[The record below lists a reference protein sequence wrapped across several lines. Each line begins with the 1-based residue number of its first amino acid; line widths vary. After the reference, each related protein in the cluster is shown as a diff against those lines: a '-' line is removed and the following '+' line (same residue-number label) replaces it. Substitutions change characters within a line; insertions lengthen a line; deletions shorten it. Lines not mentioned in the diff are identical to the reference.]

1 MNIKDEN
8 IKEIIFNN
16 NTKNVVFNSNNSSN
30 YKNNEDE
37 SDDSDEENLIE
48 SYNED
53 LEEDENNLIKNDLN
67 NSIGNNHNNL
77 KNSNLNGNNSIK
89 NNSNES
95 DPNNLIEIDP
105 NNSNES
111 DQNNSNENDP
121 NNSNESDSNEN
132 TENIHKNNELQYI
145 VDKKEDEIKNI
156 IFNNNSNKKE
166 SMNFSNNEIENITF
180 NNIGE
185 NNITNFIF
193 GNQNVIVDEEVA
205 IKSSNILYKDDIV
218 YLKELENQLL
228 SEYEISKQSLKFIQ
242 KEVEETAKKIIELKN
257 SGVKKYTMMNNGIEY
272 NLINDIINDKFNKNF
287 IIPIVLDKHKI
298 YTKLKEDNENVNNNE
313 QHNIYFSES
322 HENVN
327 GIIEEN
333 QKTQSMILKN
343 LYHDKALNKLSFQ
356 SFLNKVYDISKPYIT
371 KYNLNNSQNI
381 GYIKK
386 LIKETEVL
394 RYYDYN
400 NINWNTYIVNNDY
413 LFSTDIYD
421 EVSKKIIGIEENILI
436 KGDEINIIGFML
448 LSNENIENDDIYTSH
463 NYTNF
468 LSKVLKKKGMITKI
482 FNTGNKVIIK
492 SENHNISEGDIIYID
507 NTNSFP
513 RINNMYSKSIKIID
527 NNTIE
532 LDINIKITREGNNG
546 IIYILT
552 KLEYDLYRISKENN
566 NIDFI
571 LKESTYKNIGNE
583 NKKNHNKIYLFDNMP
598 IDKND
603 YDSIIKKIFPT
614 INEIIINQIDNLNK
628 SYTFNEIN
636 NILKKSSLSINE
648 LNIEQIEII
657 KNILEKNLINYENIK
672 NIKNKI
678 KLKFNKNIL
687 GYFKNN
693 DYFLS
698 NKFITNANIV
708 KIYGN
713 YIHLNKPEDNLILRI
728 KWIQSQ
734 KDNGKLYYL
743 YYLLSE
749 KNSNKNNSLKYI
761 QNKIEELQNL
771 YSSLERNFE
780 KEKGLNKNNKN
791 KASKLYKYQAY
802 IINEEDHDVLK
813 KLKNILPN
821 GTVVFYKDNLYI
833 WNGYVCSSQY
843 PISSVYETNPVK
855 LKDLTSFENIEENT
869 LALVG
874 DSLWIWKKDKWYKS
888 DATPKYDNIKYLCE
902 FNNFELSEIKLDALD
917 CIYRKDS
924 GCNSKMY
931 VRFEENMNTI
941 KENLENFKKLE
952 YYISNNENYNNITTQ
967 IDSLKKIFY
976 SSDYNRTIYGN
987 KKINNFTSITKEEN
1001 IIRDELY
1008 INKIVD
1014 QLDILLDL
1022 IYGIQNYA
1030 QRLNYIYMLI
1040 DKDMMVIDHKLYSK
1054 KFQREINLCS
1064 HFYYLN
1070 KINYANSPE
1079 EKTKLIDTF
1088 LAEYSDYGESE
1099 ANSHTCKY
1107 CGVVLYNNEYDDTEG
1122 FSDSGMIKRSREIWV
1137 PEEMEKNKNSIDL
1150 LKFSDIEDKTFK
1162 EILLKFGLSQ
1172 NDVDEAVSVGLYIIK
1187 NLFPKSGVTLPNIE
1201 IINIIVDSLQK
1212 IKYIKPYYIYK
1223 MIEVKKL
1230 EEKGQTKINIQKI
1243 DEKNIFKVGYDRYLK
1258 IKKNSIIAARFLISV
1273 QTSIPSVNRLS
1284 KTSVCVFDSFDG
1296 DNGITYI
1303 SCILDEM
1310 QVVLLKDKTKT
1321 LQILKDS
1328 VNEYYEDFKKMVS
1341 IKKLFSQKKTYEFEL
1356 SKKKDKFQFMM
1367 NNQEDFEIVEP
1378 VLIEDNFETL
1388 ITGTNN
1394 NEIIKNLHNVLL
1406 NRLNFISYKIKNIIK
1421 DVIEKSQLTDTYS
1434 GLIESSCCT
1443 EDALQYIDYYLFI
1456 ELESSYPIK
1465 KLINESLKIINF
1477 TKYFISIGSIHKFEL
1492 VDKNK
1497 FDGIYNT
1504 IIVDDEIHTSESL
1517 IKSVFEF
1524 FVDTGIFTGLMRE
1537 YVGSIDNLVDIKSGL
1552 TKKEIMS
1559 KNYTIEE
1566 YRNLLK
1572 NIESH
1577 NIKYYKEKPKIG
1589 FEKSF
1594 LDSMKKKSN
1603 NKLDT
1608 EINNLVKNIASVLN
1622 KDKIFIQKYVDL
1634 IRNIGIFSY
1643 EDNEE
1648 NKNSNLSEKSKIKNR
1663 ESLNR
1668 KKLDYIKTFYITKLK
1683 KYLSI
1688 IKNDKNKIEDNI
1700 EISFETDNA
1709 ISYEI
1714 QSIIYNENK
1723 KLVPFLNYDIRKY
1736 FLDLNLEFSNEEINS
1751 INGIDNIYNS
1761 KYDKIKIYSDF
1772 NFNDAS
1778 NVLLYMIISQLNKFI
1793 LCFTNNSKNSEDEN
1807 YNSEKIYNIDKKDS
1821 KCKYICQFI
1830 LLLFEEL
1837 DQDSSIFNDVQGIKD
1852 FKNIIIHER
1861 LDLKDKIYFKEKK
1874 DYSTTLMEIAFGK
1887 KLVDINID
1895 DEINMVEDEIDYKNQ
1910 MEFITEKAKKD
1921 LTEKY
1926 GFIPTEDQIETYKD
1940 DYIKDMQDESMFEE
1954 EIYDLSNDSKG
1965 KEVLDQGADYGG
1977 FNEYDFETGD
1987 GFDYSDEMI
1996 E

>member
-16 NTKNVVFNSNNSSN
+16 NTKSIVFNNNNTSN
-30 YKNNEDE
+30 YKNNKDDT
-37 SDDSDEENLIE
+37 DDSDEENLIE

-53 LEEDENNLIKNDLN
+53 LEEDENNLIAD
-67 NSIGNNHNNL
+67 
-77 KNSNLNGNNSIK
+77 NSNE
-89 NNSNES
+89 NNSNE
-95 DPNNLIEIDP
+95 DNLIAD
-105 NNSNES
+105 NSNADNSNE
-111 DQNNSNENDP
+111 DT
-121 NNSNESDSNEN
+121 DS
-132 TENIHKNNELQYI
+132 IHKNNELQYVI
-145 VDKKEDEIKNI
+145 EKKEDEIKNI
-156 IFNNNSNKKE
+156 IFNNNSNEKN
-166 SMNFSNNEIENITF
+166 SINFSNNEIENITF

-185 NNITNFIF
+185 NNISNFIL
-193 GNQNVIVDEEVA
+193 GNQNIVVDEEVA
-205 IKSSNILYKDDIV
+205 IKSHNILYKDDIV

-242 KEVEETAKKIIELKN
+242 KEVEEVAKKIIELKN
-257 SGVKKYTMMNNGIEY
+257 SGVKNYTMINNGIEY
-272 NLINDIINDKFNKNF
+272 DLINNIINDKFETNW

-298 YTKLKEDNENVNNNE
+298 YTKLKDNNENVNNNE
-313 QHNIYFSES
+313 VHDIYFSES
-322 HENVN
+322 YENIN

-333 QKTQSMILKN
+333 QKTQSMLLKN

-371 KYNLNNSQNI
+371 KYDLNNLQNI
-381 GYIKK
+381 GYLKRP
-386 LIKETEVL
+386 IKETEVL

-400 NINWNTYIVNNDY
+400 NINWNSYRVNNDY

-436 KGDEINIIGFML
+436 KGDEINIVGFML
-448 LSNENIENDDIYTSH
+448 LANDNKNIENNDIYTPY

-468 LSKVLKKKGMITKI
+468 LSKLFKKKGTITKI
-482 FNTGNKVIIK
+482 FNTGNKIIIESK
-492 SENHNISEGDIIYID
+492 NHNISEGDIIYVD

-513 RINNMYSKSIKIID
+513 RINNIYSKSIKIID

-532 LDINIKITREGNNG
+532 IDINITITKEGNDG

-552 KLEYDLYRISKENN
+552 KLEYDLYRISKEDN
-566 NIDFI
+566 NINFI
-571 LKESTYKNIGNE
+571 LKESTYKNINNE
-583 NKKNHNKIYLFDNMP
+583 NKKDHNKIYLFDN
-598 IDKND
+598 ISINKND
-603 YDSIIKKIFPT
+603 YNNIIKKIFPT
-614 INEIIINQIDNLNK
+614 KNEIIVNQIDNLSK
-628 SYTFNEIN
+628 AYTFNEIN
-636 NILKKSSLSINE
+636 NILKKYSLSMNE
-648 LNIEQIEII
+648 LNIEQVEII
-657 KNILEKNLINYENIK
+657 KNILEKNLINYENTT

-678 KLKFNKNIL
+678 KLKFNKNTL

-693 DYFLS
+693 NYFLS
-698 NKFITNANIV
+698 NRFITNENIV

-749 KNSNKNNSLKYI
+749 QKFNKDNSLKYI
-761 QNKIEELQNL
+761 QSKIKELENI
-771 YSSLERNFE
+771 YSSLEKNFE
-780 KEKGLNKNNKN
+780 KEKALNKNNKN
-791 KASKLYKYQAY
+791 KAYKLYKYQAY
-802 IINEEDHDVLK
+802 IITDEEGVDIFK
-813 KLKNILPN
+813 KLKGVLSN

-833 WNGYVCSSQY
+833 WNGQ
-843 PISSVYETNPVK
+843 
-855 LKDLTSFENIEENT
+855 LTSFENIEENT

-874 DSLWIWKKDKWYKS
+874 DNLWIWKKDKWYKS

-917 CIYRKDS
+917 CIYRKDF
-924 GCNSKMY
+924 GCNSKIY
-931 VRFEENMNTI
+931 VRYEENINII

-952 YYISNNENYNNITTQ
+952 YYISNNENYNNIIVQ

-987 KKINNFTSITKEEN
+987 KKINDFTNIDKEEN
-1001 IIRDELY
+1001 NNPTRNELY

-1022 IYGIQNYA
+1022 IYGIKNYD

-1040 DKDMMVIDHKLYSK
+1040 DKDMMIIDHKLYSK
-1054 KFQREINLCS
+1054 KFKRIINLCS
-1064 HFYYLN
+1064 HFYYFN

-1079 EKTKLIDTF
+1079 EKIKLIDTF

-1107 CGVVLYNNEYDDTEG
+1107 CGVSLYNNEYDDTEG
-1122 FSDSGMIKRSREIWV
+1122 FSESGMIKRSREIWEI
-1137 PEEMEKNKNSIDL
+1137 EEMEKNKNNIDL
-1150 LKFSDIEDKTFK
+1150 LKFSTIEDKTFK

-1172 NDVDEAVSVGLYIIK
+1172 DDVDEAVSVGLYIIK

-1223 MIEVKKL
+1223 IIEIKKL
-1230 EEKGQTKINIQKI
+1230 EEKGQTKINIQKM
-1243 DEKNIFKVGYDRYLK
+1243 DEKNIFKTGYDRYLK
-1258 IKKNSIIAARFLISV
+1258 IKKNSIIASRFLISV
-1273 QTSIPSVNRLS
+1273 QTSIPSVSRLS
-1284 KTSVCVFDSFDG
+1284 KTSICIFDSFDG

-1328 VNEYYEDFKKMVS
+1328 VTEYYEDFKKMVS
-1341 IKKLFSQKKTYEFEL
+1341 IKKLFSQKKIYELEL
-1356 SKKKDKFQFMM
+1356 SKKKDKFQFMI
-1367 NNQEDFEIVEP
+1367 NNQEDFELVEP
-1378 VLIEDNFETL
+1378 IVVEDNFETL

-1394 NEIIKNLHNVLL
+1394 SEIIKNLHNVLL
-1406 NRLNFISYKIKNIIK
+1406 NRLNFISYKIKNIIN
-1421 DVIEKSQLTDTYS
+1421 DVIGKSQLTNTYS
-1434 GLIESSCCT
+1434 GLLESSCCS

-1456 ELESSYPIK
+1456 ELESNYPIK

-1477 TKYFISIGSIHKFEL
+1477 TKYFITVGSIHKFEL

-1497 FDGIYNT
+1497 FDGIYNP
-1504 IIVDDEIHTSESL
+1504 IIVDDEIHSSESL

-1524 FVDTGIFTGLMRE
+1524 FVDTGIFAGLMRE

-1572 NIESH
+1572 NIESY
-1577 NIKYYKEKPKIG
+1577 NIKYFKEKPKIG

-1603 NKLDT
+1603 SKLDI
-1608 EINNLVKNIASVLN
+1608 EINNLVKNIANVLN
-1622 KDKIFIQKYVDL
+1622 KDKEFIQKYVDL
-1634 IRNIGIFSY
+1634 FRNIGIFNY

-1648 NKNSNLSEKSKIKNR
+1648 KNLSEEDKIKNR

-1668 KKLDYIKTFYITKLK
+1668 KKLNYIKIFYITKLK

-1700 EISFETDNA
+1700 EILFENNNA
-1709 ISYEI
+1709 ISHEI
-1714 QSIIYNENK
+1714 QNIIYNENK
-1723 KLVPFLNYDIRKY
+1723 KLVPFLNHDIRKY

-1778 NVLLYMIISQLNKFI
+1778 NVLLYMIITQLNKFI
-1793 LCFTNNSKNSEDEN
+1793 LCSTDDNKELINEN
-1807 YNSEKIYNIDKKDS
+1807 YNSDQIYNINKKNN
-1821 KCKYICQFI
+1821 KCKYISQFI
-1830 LLLFEEL
+1830 LILFEEL
-1837 DQDSSIFNDVQGIKD
+1837 EQESIIFNDIQGIKD
-1852 FKNIIIHER
+1852 FKNIIVHER
-1861 LDLKDKIYFKEKK
+1861 LDLRDKIYFKEKK
-1874 DYSTTLMEIAFGK
+1874 DYNTTLMEIAFGK
-1887 KLVDINID
+1887 KIVEANDID
-1895 DEINMVEDEIDYKNQ
+1895 EEINMIQDEVDYENQ

-1926 GFIPTEDQIETYKD
+1926 GYTPTEDQLETYKD
-1940 DYIKDMQDESMFEE
+1940 DYIKNIQDEIMFDEE
-1954 EIYDLSNDSKG
+1954 VYDFSSNAQG

-1987 GFDYSDEMI
+1987 GFDYSDEMM